1 VLSCAIH
8 GNETAPVEMLDG
20 LLKQLLNGTL
30 ALSWRLLIIIGNPQ
44 ALGQNKRFLRND
56 LNRLFGARWQGF
68 PASDET
74 IRAAQLERAVT
85 HFYAEDDEERWHL
98 DLHTAIRGSY
108 HVRFGVLPARTEP
121 WDEIFSS
128 GSAMPDW
135 RRWSSI
141 NRLREPLPTT
151 PVNSS
156 RPTPARWSLVKH
168 YRLVKMI

>member
-44 ALGQNKRFLRND
+44 ALGQNKRFLRSD
-56 LNRLFGARWQGF
+56 LNRMFGARWQGF

-85 HFYAEDDEERWHL
+85 HFTRKTMKNAGTLTCTRRSVVLSCAFWR
-98 DLHTAIRGSY
+98 TAC
-108 HVRFGVLPARTEP
+108 ACRTL
-121 WDEIFSS
+121 
-128 GSAMPDW
+128 G
-135 RRWSSI
+135 
-141 NRLREPLPTT
+141 
-151 PVNSS
+151 
-156 RPTPARWSLVKH
+156 
-168 YRLVKMI
+168 

>member
-44 ALGQNKRFLRND
+44 ALGQNKRFLRSD
-56 LNRLFGARWQGF
+56 LNRMFGARWQGF

-85 HFYAEDDEERWHL
+85 HFYAEDDEDRWHL
-98 DLHTAIRGSY
+98 DLHTAIRGSIMY
-108 HVRFGVLPARTEP
+108 VLVYCLRVQNPGMKF
-121 WDEIFSS
+121 FSN
-128 GSAMPDW
+128 GWAMPGW
-135 RRWSSI
+135 KRWSSI
-141 NRLREPLPTT
+141 SRREPLLTT
-151 PVNSS
+151 PANSF
-156 RPTPARWSLVKH
+156 RPIPVRWSLVKR
-168 YRLVKMI
+168 YLLVKMI